1 VKKRTSAM
9 FVELT
14 IIFISDN
21 AESIK
26 QRLLIWNYYNPRTAG
41 NMLNTLENYVI
52 GLSFKQNFFNSENQD
67 LETISG

>member
-1 VKKRTSAM
+1 M

-26 QRLLIWNYYNPRTAG
+26 QRLLIWNYYNLRTAG

-52 GLSFKQNFFNSENQD
+52 EWSFKKNFFNSENQD

>member
-1 VKKRTSAM
+1 MKKRTSAI

-26 QRLLIWNYYNPRTAG
+26 QRLLICNYYSPRTAG
-41 NMLNTLENYVI
+41 NMLNTLEKYVVE
-52 GLSFKQNFFNSENQD
+52 LSFKQDFFNLENQD
-67 LETISG
+67 LKTISG

>member
-1 VKKRTSAM
+1 MKKRTSAM
-9 FVELT
+9 FMELT

-26 QRLLIWNYYNPRTAG
+26 QRLLIWNYYNLRTAG

-52 GLSFKQNFFNSENQD
+52 ELSFKKNFFNSENQD

>member
-1 VKKRTSAM
+1 M

-26 QRLLIWNYYNPRTAG
+26 QRLLIWNYYNLRTAG
-41 NMLNTLENYVI
+41 NMLNTLENYVMEW
-52 GLSFKQNFFNSENQD
+52 SFKKNFFNSENQD

>member
-1 VKKRTSAM
+1 MKKRTSAM
-9 FVELT
+9 FMELT

-26 QRLLIWNYYNPRTAG
+26 QRLLIWNYYNLRTAG
-41 NMLNTLENYVI
+41 NMLNTLENHVI
-52 GLSFKQNFFNSENQD
+52 ELSFKKNFFNSENQD

>member
-1 VKKRTSAM
+1 MTKRTSAM

-14 IIFISDN
+14 VIFISDN

-26 QRLLIWNYYNPRTAG
+26 QRLLIWNYYSPGTAG
-41 NMLNTLENYVI
+41 NMLNTLEKYVI
-52 GLSFKQNFFNSENQD
+52 ELSFKQNFLNLENQD

>member
-1 VKKRTSAM
+1 M

-26 QRLLIWNYYNPRTAG
+26 QRLLIWNYYNLRTAG
-41 NMLNTLENYVI
+41 NMLNTLENYV
-52 GLSFKQNFFNSENQD
+52 LEWSFKKNFFNSENQD